1 VTATVTG
8 QRPKFA
14 LTVMLC
20 FLVAVVEGYDLQVL
34 SAIGPL
40 LRGSLHLNPEQ
51 LGLIFSSSLIGLG
64 IGATVGG
71 HIADRVGRKRV
82 IVLAAFAMSLFT
94 FLTAVA
100 VDYPTLFLT
109 RVLTGLAIGGAMPNA
124 IVMVEAMTERARGST
139 GVVTLMMCGIPAG
152 GIVAALASH
161 GLAGLLG
168 WRGVLAFGGAFSLLV
183 AAAAQLWLTQ
193 PGSVRSPESS
203 QGLGKVLFGEGRAPA
218 TLLLWALSV
227 LSLAVVAALAT
238 WLPTL
243 AVDKGLGTGAGFS
256 TLLAYNIGGV
266 CGVVFV
272 GRLCDRLGPRNTLIL
287 AYLGEAVLFV
297 LFTKGSTASTFMLF
311 AAMVNF
317 FVAGSHYTLYGLS
330 PRLYPAHGAGAGV
343 GAALAIGRVGS
354 VLGPA
359 AFGLLLNAGSTGG
372 QVILGLTPVAVLCAL
387 CVAGLVIAS
396 RGRLDRGVSLQA
408 PAPDPIRAH
417 RS

>member
-1 VTATVTG
+1 MTAAAQG
-8 QRPKFA
+8 QRSPFA
-14 LTVMLC
+14 LTVTLC
-20 FLVAVVEGYDLQVL
+20 FLVAVVEGYDLQVA
-34 SAIGPL
+34 SAIAPL
-40 LRGSLHLNPEQ
+40 LRGSLHLNEKQ
-51 LGLIFSSSLIGLG
+51 LGFIFSSSLIGLG
-64 IGATVGG
+64 IGATLGG
-71 HIADRVGRKRV
+71 YIADRIGRKRI
-82 IVLAAFAMSLFT
+82 IVLSAFAMSLFT
-94 FLTAVA
+94 FLTATVT
-100 VDYPTLFLT
+100 DYPMLFLT

-124 IVMVEAMTERARGST
+124 IVMVESLTDRARGAT

-161 GLAGLLG
+161 GLAGFLG
-168 WRGVLAFGGAFSLLV
+168 WRGILAFGAVLSLLIAV
-183 AAAAQLWLTQ
+183 AAQLALPAQ
-193 PGSVRSPESS
+193 NFARSHASS
-203 QGLGKVLFGEGRAPA
+203 PGLGKVLFGDGRAVA
-218 TLLLWALSV
+218 TALLWLLSV
-227 LSLAVVAALAT
+227 LSLAVVASLAT

-297 LFTKGSTASTFMLF
+297 LFTRGSTASTFMLF

-330 PRLYPAHGAGAGV
+330 PRLYPADGAGAGV

-359 AFGLLLNAGSTGG
+359 TFGLFLNAGSTGG
-372 QVILGLTPVAVLCAL
+372 QVILGLTPVGVVCAL
-387 CVAGLVIAS
+387 CVVALVIAS
-396 RGRLDRGVSLQA
+396 RGRLDR
-408 PAPDPIRAH
+408 PAHGMPVAAG
-417 RS
+417 S

>member
-1 VTATVTG
+1 MTVAGGG
-8 QRPKFA
+8 QRSTFA
-14 LTVMLC
+14 LTVLLC

-40 LRGSLHLNPEQ
+40 LRGPLHLNPEQ
-51 LGLIFSSSLIGLG
+51 LGFIFSSSLIGLG

-71 HIADRVGRKRV
+71 YIADRFGRKRV
-82 IVLAAFAMSLFT
+82 IVLSALAMGVFT
-94 FLTAVA
+94 FLSAAV
-100 VDYPTLFLT
+100 VNYPTLFLT

-124 IVMVEAMTERARGST
+124 IVMVESLTDRRRSA

-152 GIVAALASH
+152 GILAALASH
-161 GLAGLLG
+161 GFAGALG

-183 AAAAQLWLTQ
+183 AIAAQWGLADQ
-193 PGSVRSPESS
+193 RAPPGRRPS
-203 QGLGKVLFGEGRAPA
+203 QHGLGGVLFGKGRALA
-218 TLLLWALSV
+218 TALLWVLSA
-227 LSLAVVAALAT
+227 LSLAVVASLAT

-243 AVDKGLGTGAGFS
+243 AVDKGLGAGAGFS

-311 AAMVNF
+311 AALVNF

-330 PRLYPAHGAGAGV
+330 PRLYPAAGAGAGV

-359 AFGLLLNAGSTGG
+359 AFGMLLNAGNTGG
-372 QVILGLTPVAVLCAL
+372 QVILGLTPVGLVCAL
-387 CVAGLVIAS
+387 CVLALVVAS
-396 RGRLDRGVSLQA
+396 RGRLDRNASLDVVA
-408 PAPDPIRAH
+408 AADR
-417 RS
+417 